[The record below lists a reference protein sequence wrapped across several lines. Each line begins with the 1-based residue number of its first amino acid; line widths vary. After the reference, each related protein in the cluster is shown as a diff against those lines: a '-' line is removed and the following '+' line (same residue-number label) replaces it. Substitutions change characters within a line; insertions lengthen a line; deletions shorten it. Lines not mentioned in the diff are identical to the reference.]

1 MKFVAQEIERYCIMR
16 TLYEGELQIDYGQ
29 FYIWTDE
36 QAADAY
42 GAAFDNVKRT
52 FAGQSSGLCGAAV
65 RGLLYFDTGTQYGTI
80 GARVVVTDAEP
91 DLDDSWED
99 VVEVSYQAGEETS
112 LVEWGD
118 GDSYLLD
125 LAAGEYRVRYAARG
139 RDQDDEGEDEED
151 TEEPVEY
158 IEITIWSAPAS
169 ADRVIRITSEHGAA
183 MNAQWLSS

>member
-1 MKFVAQEIERYCIMR
+1 MKR
-16 TLYEGELQIDYGQ
+16 TLYDGKLHVDYSQ

-36 QAADAY
+36 QAADGY
-42 GAAFDNVKRT
+42 SAAFDNVQRT
-52 FAGQSSGLCGAAV
+52 FAGQSSGLCGAAM
-65 RGLLYFDTGTQYGTI
+65 RGLLYFDTGTQYGAI
-80 GARVVVTDAEP
+80 GARVVVADTEP

-118 GDSYLLD
+118 GDSYPLD

-139 RDQDDEGEDEED
+139 RDQADEREDEED
-151 TEEPVEY
+151 AEEPVEY
-158 IEITIWSAPAS
+158 VEIAVWPAPAS
-169 ADRVIRITSEHGAA
+169 ADRLIRITSEHGAA